1 MTSSRFSNL
10 KTGKK
15 NGRFCVKEILVVYSF
30 KTVGRGKL
38 KFGHSIS
45 ASIET
50 LYVTILGTL
59 SHVTAIMET
68 KFRQK
73 MVKFEQIYLGKYRC

>member
-1 MTSSRFSNL
+1 MTSLRVICGLGPPNQKSWLRL
-10 KTGKK
+10 CMG
-15 NGRFCVKEILVVYSF
+15 
-30 KTVGRGKL
+30 
-38 KFGHSIS
+38 

-59 SHVTAIMET
+59 GHVTAIMET

-73 MVKFEQIYLGKYRC
+73 MVKFEQIYLG